1 MVALVILGQGSL
13 ATARRIQ
20 AALPEASIHGLSGRV
35 DGADVAYA
43 EFGATMRELYLRD
56 VPIIALCASGIVIR
70 SLAPLLQNKR
80 AEPPVLAVAE
90 DGSAVVPLL
99 GGLRGVND
107 LARRIGTALDTA
119 PAITTTG
126 EVRFNLTLEH
136 PPVGYVVRNPADGKK
151 FMSDLLAGEMVQVVG
166 PAPWLAASRIPSDP
180 AGRLTLTVT
189 PEDREPGADELIFHP
204 RSVVVSVSAVSADL
218 PQRVQDALTHEG
230 LASCAVAYVLV
241 PPRHAGRT
249 EIHQTA
255 AALGCPLRFG
265 VGGMA
270 GARTRGPVAIAIADS
285 PETVPMLGTPRGR
298 VAVIGLG
305 PGASELMAPAV
316 KEELRRAGHVIG
328 YETYVRMAGPFR
340 PDQVIHASD
349 NRVEMD
355 RARHAFELAALGEHV
370 VVVSSGDP
378 GIFAMASAVVEA
390 LHLSDDPLWHGID
403 LVILPG
409 ISASQAAASRVGAP
423 LGHDFCTI
431 SLSDNLKPWPVILD
445 RLDHA
450 AQADLVLALYN
461 PISKAR
467 PWQLGEALDLLRRR
481 RTPETVVVLGRD
493 VGRPA
498 EVMTTTTLGEL
509 RPGQVDMR
517 TVVIVG
523 SSETR
528 AFPRACG
535 GSWVYTPRWYPNQG

>member
-1 MVALVILGQGSL
+1 MVAIVILGQGSL

-20 AALPEASIHGLSGRV
+20 AALPEATIHGLKGRV
-35 DGADVAYA
+35 DGAEMAYA

-90 DGSAVVPLL
+90 DGSAIVPLL

-107 LARRIGTALDTA
+107 LARRIGAALDTA

-136 PPVGYVVRNPADGKK
+136 PPTGYVVRNPADGKK
-151 FMSDLLAGEMVQVVG
+151 FMSDLLAGEKVRVVG
-166 PAPWLAASRIPSDP
+166 HAPWLAATRIPNDP
-180 AGRLTLTVT
+180 HGRLTLTVT
-189 PEDREPGADELIFHP
+189 PENREPGPDELIFHP
-204 RSVVVSVSAVSADL
+204 RSVVVAISDVTADL
-218 PQRVQDALTHEG
+218 PQLVLDALAHKG
-230 LASCAVAYVLV
+230 LSPRAVAYVLV
-241 PPRHAGRT
+241 PPHHAGRT

-265 VGGMA
+265 QGEIA
-270 GARTRGPVAIAIADS
+270 IDGPVTIAVADG
-285 PETVPMLGTPRGR
+285 PETVPLLGTPRGR

-305 PGASELMAPAV
+305 PGAPELMAPLV

-355 RARHAFELAALGEHV
+355 RARHAFQLAAAGEHV

-390 LHLSDDPLWHGID
+390 LHLSDDPLWHGVD
-403 LVILPG
+403 LAVLPG
-409 ISASQAAASRVGAP
+409 ISAAQAAASRVGAP

-467 PWQLGEALDLLRRR
+467 PWQLGEALDLLRRH
-481 RTPETVVVLGRD
+481 RTAETVVVLGRD

-498 EVMTTTTLGEL
+498 EVMTATTLGDL
-509 RPGQVDMR
+509 RPDQVDMR

-528 AFPRACG
+528 AFPRAQG
-535 GSWVYTPRWYPNQG
+535 GSWVYTPRWYPHQG